1 MCEKIRTQEPALA
14 RKRAAFEA
22 RYSGRRSLRALAALT
37 LAAFFV
43 GIASSAIAA
52 TDPPTVNRVFLGCT
66 FKLADLRSA
75 LTLTNTQNKF
85 AFSGTD
91 IEASYIV
98 IYVRANP
105 SDGQKLATPTTPP
118 FAFTGPV
125 VCNNVDTDTIAPTS
139 DTVPIPNPTNHGTA
153 TSIDI
158 LGSDE
163 TMEIQYQLLTA
174 PPNPPTKGNIEKR
187 VCMSAGPN
195 VDCFFVQPSQP

>member
-1 MCEKIRTQEPALA
+1 MCETIRTQEPALA
-14 RKRAAFEA
+14 RRKAAPKT

-43 GIASSAIAA
+43 GIASPAIAA

-66 FKLADLRSA
+66 FNLATLRSA

-85 AFSGTD
+85 AGD

-105 SDGQKLATPTTPP
+105 SDGQKLGTPTTPP

-125 VCNNVDTDTIAPTS
+125 VCSNGQSDTIVPTS
-139 DTVPIPNPTNHGTA
+139 DTVPIPNPNNHGTA

-163 TMEIQYQLLTA
+163 TMEIQYQLLTS